1 MKIGEVVKSNS
12 NARKYHQFRIAEG
25 LVEKECTMPVDT
37 AFLVRKDAVA
47 QGGKRGYVCG
57 TAYILRKGRRD

>member
-25 LVEKECTMPVDT
+25 LVERECTMPVDT

-47 QGGKRGYVCG
+47 QGKRGYVCG
-57 TAYILRKGRRD
+57 TAYILRKGRAER